1 MQATDFKS
9 LSWLQSAHDQ
19 VLAQGQRLH
28 HALLLQGGKGVGLPE
43 LALGLAQTL
52 LCERP
57 SAAGACGVCESCH
70 LFASGNH
77 PDLHIIVPSVKD
89 SDDAA
94 SPAEEGAAPEVV
106 WPSSHTPEITA
117 RGEIKVE
124 SIRQLISASTL
135 GTTRG
140 GRRVVVLYP
149 AEALNAV
156 SANALLKTLEEPPP
170 GMLLLLATSEPGRLL
185 PTIRSRCQVVN
196 VPTPAANAPDVLAWL
211 AGQGVQDA
219 AAWLALA
226 RGAPYAALNL
236 AAQAE
241 TLGITERLAAW
252 CTPEDSRFWS
262 SGNLKKGEIRAW
274 LEWYYRFAAHCAELA
289 AGGTK
294 VTAWMGVSAAQ
305 WQAAAQ
311 RLSPAGWHKL
321 LAAITRSLRA
331 AEHPLAPALVTDSLL
346 VHYSD
351 LLAAEQGTQPARS
364 AHHSVGRR

>member
-1 MQATDFKS
+1 MQAPDLKQ
-9 LSWLQSAHDQ
+9 LSWLFEAHDQ

-28 HALLLQGGKGVGLPE
+28 HALLLQGGRGVGLPE
-43 LALGLAQTL
+43 LALGLAQSL

-57 SAAGACGVCESCH
+57 TARGACGHCESCL

-77 PDLHIIVPSVKD
+77 PDLHIILPSVKD
-89 SDDAA
+89 AEDGTAA
-94 SPAEEGAAPEVV
+94 QEEGAAPEVV
-106 WPSSHTPEITA
+106 WPSSHTPEIAA

-124 SIRQLISASTL
+124 SIRQLIGASTL

-140 GRRVVVLYP
+140 GRRIALLYP
-149 AEALNAV
+149 AEALNPV

-170 GMLLLLATSEPGRLL
+170 GMMLLLATSEPGRLL

-196 VPTPAANAPDVLAWL
+196 VPTPPADSPAVLAWL
-211 AGQGVQDA
+211 TAQGVQDA
-219 AAWLALA
+219 PAWLRLA

-241 TLGITERLAAW
+241 TLGITDRLAAW
-252 CTPEDSRFWS
+252 CAPDDTRFWS

-289 AGGTK
+289 SGAAQAAT
-294 VTAWMGVSAAQ
+294 WLGVPAAQ
-305 WQAAAQ
+305 WQAAAR

-321 LAAITRSLRA
+321 LAAVTRALRA

-346 VHYSD
+346 VQYSD
-351 LLAAEQGTQPARS
+351 LIAAEQGAAPDRS
-364 AHHSVGRR
+364 AGRR